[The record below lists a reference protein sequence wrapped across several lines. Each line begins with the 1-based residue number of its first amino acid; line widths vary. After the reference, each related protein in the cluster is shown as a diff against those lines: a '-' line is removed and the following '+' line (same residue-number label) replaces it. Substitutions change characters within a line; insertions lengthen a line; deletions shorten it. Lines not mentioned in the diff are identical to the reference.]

1 LEEAA
6 ELGLG
11 VGSGDA
17 AEGFEGEGPVHFIGD
32 AHPFV
37 FRGEQVPVAPEGEGT
52 VGSGVDEFVRVLD
65 VSDFRDP

>member
-1 LEEAA
+1 MEEAA

-17 AEGFEGEGPVHFIGD
+17 AEGVEWEGPMHLIGD
-32 AHPFV
+32 AHAIV
-37 FRGEQVPVAPEGEGT
+37 FRGEQVPMAPEREGT
-52 VGSGVDEFVRVLD
+52 VGGGVDEFVWVLD